1 MNSTTR
7 KPAKEADRLVTR
19 KGDQLVARL
28 RDPADRKDFEQ
39 RLLAKCHEAGLAMP
53 SLVPFGPGMEVAIA
67 CKSRDHAIFVLDFA
81 QEAIAE
87 MQSAKDE
94 G

>member
-1 MNSTTR
+1 MNSSAK
-7 KPAKEADRLVTR
+7 KPPTEADRIVTR
-19 KGDQLVARL
+19 KGDQLVAKL

-39 RLLAKCHEAGLAMP
+39 RLLAKCQEAGLAMP
-53 SLVPFGPGMEVAIA
+53 SLVPFGPGVEVAIA

-87 MQSAKDE
+87 MQRT
-94 G
+94 

>member
-1 MNSTTR
+1 MNSSTK
-7 KPAKEADRLVTR
+7 KPTKDADRCVTR
-19 KGDQLVARL
+19 KGDQLVAKL

-39 RLLAKCHEAGLAMP
+39 RLLTKCQDAGLALP

-87 MQSAKDE
+87 MPE
-94 G
+94 